1 MLIVYSL
8 FINHSIRKFVLIR
21 YSLILISG
29 MLIAMIK
36 IYQRVISPLVAPGC
50 RYNPTC
56 SQYGMD
62 AINKYGPIKGGY
74 LTAKRFISCH
84 PWGGSGYDPVP

>member
-1 MLIVYSL
+1 MQNISPYRVTT
-8 FINHSIRKFVLIR
+8 RKGGKFR
-21 YSLILISG
+21 YKPISG

-36 IYQRVISPLVAPGC
+36 IYQHVISPLVAPVC
-50 RYNPTC
+50 RYSPTC

-74 LTAKRFISCH
+74 LTVKRFMSCH